1 MSIDLKVY
9 DNGDHTCLVWL
20 PTDAKPIP
28 ECRGFAIE
36 RTRAGKTDYLHGF
49 VGFSDK
55 DTPDQAWKFPVQRY
69 MWWDYD
75 VQPGDS
81 VQYRVL
87 PAIGS
92 DQSNLTLAEDLA
104 SPMTPILSITGQS
117 TGHLSSYFN
126 RGIVAA
132 QWVTRAMSTAPKGSN
147 IKKIIST
154 LGNPLRNELS
164 GLLRPEILSLLED
177 AKKQNCKIYAALYEL
192 NDPELIAA
200 LETFGEDCNLILA
213 NGAFKPPDNDENK
226 AIRATL
232 KTKIRVYDRLVP
244 QGHFAHNKFVVVCDA
259 DRKPLQVLTGST
271 NWTITGLCTQANNGL
286 IIDDPAVAQDF
297 LDAWDRYQAAGSAYP
312 PTLAAADSK
321 SNSYQVDG
329 CKITPWFVPTQH
341 AEDLDYARKLIN
353 AAKDGILFLFFNP
366 GTFQPDDEPEKWTL
380 LQNVLNRHH
389 EDNNAAYNPNLYI
402 KGVVNQEIPYLT
414 EDNVPAKGKKPPA
427 ASMDPTTPAH
437 SIALYNSGIEP
448 PVRLGHDVMVPAN
461 IKNNFS
467 KWETELL
474 GAGVHVHSK
483 VIVLDPFGANPVV
496 MTGSHNLGFK
506 ASSKN
511 DDNLVI
517 IEGNAPLAAAY
528 AVNIIAIFQSYRWN
542 SSVEAH
548 RQDPKFWHGLEDN
561 DTWQTG
567 HLTGDS
573 LAELQFWFGNEQAE
587 AEAQPLTIAAS
598 AGSSSPSGSSSA
610 SGSSSVSSSS
620 GATGTSSA
628 TGTAAHSVHT
638 IASRTRHRVNAV
650 STKSHHA
657 AATHGK
663 GKGHVQSIREHA
675 RPGRK
680 AKSPSRATHA
690 HTTHT
695 THTAHTHTTH
705 VKHPRRKSGT

>member
-9 DNGDHTCLVWL
+9 DNGDHTCLVWI
-20 PTDAKPIP
+20 PTDGKPIP
-28 ECRGFAIE
+28 GCRGFAIE
-36 RTRAGKTDYLHGF
+36 RTLAGKTDYLHGF

-55 DTPDQAWKFPVQRY
+55 DTADLPWKFPVQRF
-69 MWWDYD
+69 MWWDYG

-81 VQYRVL
+81 VQYRIL
-87 PAIGS
+87 PVVGP
-92 DQSNLTLAEDLA
+92 DQTNLTLEEELA
-104 SPMTPILSITGQS
+104 SPITPILSITGQC

-126 RGIVAA
+126 KGIVAA
-132 QWVTRAMSTAPKGSN
+132 QWVSRAMSTVPKGSN
-147 IKKIIST
+147 IKKIIGT
-154 LGNPLRNELS
+154 VGNPLRNELS

-177 AKKQNCKIYAALYEL
+177 AKKQNCKIFAALYEL

-200 LETFGEDCNLILA
+200 LEAFGEDCNLILA

-226 AIRATL
+226 AVRATL

-286 IIDDPAVAQDF
+286 IIDDATVAQDF

-321 SNSYQVDG
+321 CNTYQVDG

-366 GTFQPDDEPEKWTL
+366 GVFQPDDEPEKWTL
-380 LQNVLNRHH
+380 LQNILNRHH
-389 EDNNAAYNPNLYI
+389 EDNNATYNPNLYI

-437 SIALYNSGIEP
+437 SVALYNSGIEP

-461 IKNNFS
+461 IKNNYS
-467 KWETELL
+467 KWVPELL

-483 VIVLDPFGANPVV
+483 VIVLDPFGANPVI

-528 AVNIIAIFQSYRWN
+528 AVNIIATFQSYRWN

-561 DTWQTG
+561 DTWQAG
-567 HLTGDS
+567 HLTGDN
-573 LAELQFWFGNEQAE
+573 LAELQFWFGNDE
-587 AEAQPLTIAAS
+587 AEAQPITIAAS
-598 AGSSSPSGSSSA
+598 AAAGSSA
-610 SGSSSVSSSS
+610 SGSSSSRSMTSASS
-620 GATGTSSA
+620 GASSSTTTGTS
-628 TGTAAHSVHT
+628 AHTVHT
-638 IASRTRHRVNAV
+638 IAARPRHRVNAV
-650 STKSHHA
+650 STKSNHA
-657 AATHGK
+657 TAAHPK
-663 GKGHVQSIREHA
+663 GKGRVQSIREPA
-675 RPGRK
+675 RRK
-680 AKSPSRATHA
+680 AKSARATHA
-690 HTTHT
+690 HTTHA
-695 THTAHTHTTH
+695 THAAHTHTTH
-705 VKHPRRKSGT
+705 AKHPRRKSGT